1 MPSNEKTWKQVFQ
14 EQVRAQAAV
23 SENSEEEI
31 ANVYFQNLTAK
42 FEEAGLDIQEDID
55 FSAPWRP
62 ISVVIEERKK
72 EIEGDK
78 AAERTSAAARSPSD
92 QERSEE
98 LKRIGA
104 ATMRPWARG
113 MAPAA
118 EKIFPE
124 QMITGDPQ
132 SITLEREYTPKKP
145 DIEFV
150 KSFGMPETRGQ
161 MIERLGYNLTQ
172 AEYEELAAEDV
183 AERALEATTVNG
195 RPLEDLMPEEPHKV
209 ERRRRVIEAAE
220 TVRKKRNLSEGKDTI
235 EQQEYIAKLR
245 ESSPGLR
252 KMGGGWKGGVP
263 GAHDLPEEEPNWE
276 NKAETE
282 SYINQL
288 SSIPAV
294 RYEYQDKIWDEAYRG
309 SGGALGVMVRPLAA
323 IAGATAST
331 GVMAAQ
337 GVEGLHMIPE
347 DATFWKMPVGKMSG
361 YGVMPQ
367 IQAPLAALSRSFGS
381 GELADTL
388 ERQFH
393 DNERAYS
400 TGKHW
405 SQKKEL
411 QGAGFEAA
419 IEGFKHNENLIES
432 RLKDKK
438 GWANIKGDFGDNVAG
453 LGHLVSVFMPT
464 SLDVL
469 NAIEAGK
476 DKPAGEEGTWDGN
489 VSRALLT
496 FKYGFKQGQQLPAG
510 MAGAILSIL
519 ADPYGAVQAQPI
531 TTAMT
536 LFPIFKLLKAAK
548 VKGAGAMFDALE
560 ANAKKAGI
568 DLNEMSP
575 YSLVIPENM
584 QATLIN
590 EARINVRT
598 RWGGIVESKIGQQ
611 VLHNDYVAGVVE
623 ALETGT
629 KLPELQMTP
638 GLSRTAKATATTYV
652 LSGEENKFFDPDDP
666 FSLKGA
672 TIALGTFGA
681 PAGLLAWASQSARF
695 GPSVARSKA
704 SLQRLAVDIGVMSD
718 PLLTAKV
725 QTMVDRVVEG
735 RNIIESDMKTLQQ
748 ALGRQGTKIEL
759 EKIIPDLGEILAA
772 RAALKGSVEAIPAVK
787 KLRVV
792 YEDTALAYESA
803 KKAGMTGEALEL
815 MKTDLLTK
823 RAEYRA
829 MRAKRLVETANNP
842 NIIMPETGATNA
854 LTRLMENTKDLQLK
868 YADDIYEL
876 ELKQA
881 AEVQKLEGLT
891 TPEKINQYRNDV
903 TSGELAKVGIRTRD
917 FSRDQVSHLERLKKL
932 EDTVKSRTGEEFNKA
947 VAQYEAQVQ
956 AARNGFDARLE
967 KSVKGE
973 TYEITAV
980 QKKLMEDMRKAET
993 ELLEST
999 MEIQEA
1005 SATATTQVADARAA
1019 LLEAI
1024 KRKRAEVASRVST
1037 GVKKLKKEGTT
1048 RVERAVGTKERMLER
1063 LQKKHAADLKKKSDR
1078 YDEAQKVNDE
1088 SIKTAETTIETH
1100 NTRAAES
1107 LYLGEVFDEG
1117 GHVFKVEAPVRFQ
1130 GVRDVDGK
1138 APTYRM
1144 EYLDPDGMPTER
1156 TFTDA
1161 ETQTTKTAEAGMF
1174 PDDSVA
1180 VAKKL
1185 HERDPNKV
1193 EGAYDLQSLANL
1205 TEADASSVLGA
1216 ISRLA
1221 TKMAES
1227 DLGFEAIVNGL
1238 EGRKTKGAGGGTNLA
1253 SRIYTQILSDI
1264 LISDRSAA
1272 LLRSPKLRNR
1282 FSSWLD
1288 KEIGGAID
1296 VPVDAVVHKTVMRK
1310 TISMQ
1315 LGKLVNDYAFGRT
1328 KGTRYIEINPV
1339 FELADGRTVKMGDLY
1354 NKYMDQ
1360 HGNPKN
1366 VYQARVEALDSF
1378 RQQMIGKVEEAQS
1391 AKWFWEQV
1399 GTMGWFDDGIS
1410 PRYLADIGDYL
1421 AREGHMPPV
1430 LKKSPK
1436 EMKSL
1441 LRAGEAEV
1449 VQRMA
1454 TKIME
1459 RNPGMS
1465 LGKAVSQASTLTE
1478 QLMLRFSEL
1487 GGETTKWVAW
1497 KDNILPSLRDR
1508 GAYDLSKV
1516 DDSAGI
1522 ARWKAPVAVD
1532 DMAGW
1537 SQMMGKLGKDAVVN
1551 SDLGGGNNSTLGWLF
1566 MASRAMHKGGWM
1578 HGFRQASSAIKR
1590 NLTTQRPQTA
1600 MTNFMSNYLAM
1611 ITREGLLP
1619 QQAAF
1624 DLTAT
1629 AKLWN
1634 QFSKDPTSVAPPQ
1647 RARIKGMFDRGLA
1660 ANNSVT
1666 VDANIA
1672 IDSFANN
1679 LPARIGNAY
1688 ATGLRDAPVTGKIM
1702 KGMDWAYQAGDGIFK
1717 LTDALRAV
1725 GRLDNWAKEL
1735 RPGNSITF
1743 KDPSRGGKIM
1753 GRVFRDSDGAFE
1765 VHYKGKKHRGKAAA
1779 GAIENLKLDTAVGY
1793 ANSMYFDYSR
1803 VPGFIELA
1811 RNFDALGFGPF
1822 KTWAWKSLDIPFL
1835 KKGMGTRA
1843 LFGDTMIVSSD
1854 ANIMGKMYANESL
1867 VGMRKAAIMGLTRTN
1882 TRDDEY
1888 LRKLLPEWIAP
1899 TAFFNDETTSFQS
1912 MGNRNFVINLSN
1924 IIDAAWKMTRG
1935 EEEDIL
1941 FAKLRK
1947 SEKAPH
1953 AEIANLVWA
1962 DGLVVGTLTDLSQGV
1977 DAHDRPL
1984 SGAGDYYR
1992 YLSGKLMPG
2001 WLNATTDTLGTVWDD
2016 MAPLSGLARA
2026 NKWRDGKT
2034 RMNTASYLVKI
2045 WTGRRLE
2052 HFDRKQIYG
2061 VLSELAGR
2069 YQSGAK
2075 KGQKKPHPRDLVEKH
2090 FKKKYDTD
2098 VKQYVDQFDPS
2109 PEQLKTYSNERKD
2122 YWIRSDNS
2130 QLKLLRGVYDEMW
2143 HDVKDAWQRQREASD
2158 DFKSLVEGAKKGSE
2172 ADRLKLGGALDA
2184 QSDELENADTM
2195 IDLAGDNAPWKQP
2208 Q

>member
-1 MPSNEKTWKQVFQ
+1 MPSTEKTWKQVFK
-14 EQVRAQAAV
+14 EQVRAEAALSDATE
-23 SENSEEEI
+23 SEV
-31 ANVYFQNLTAK
+31 AAGYFQTLTEQ

-55 FSAPWRP
+55 FDAPWRP
-62 ISVVIEERKK
+62 LSTVIEERKK
-72 EIEGDK
+72 EIEGEE
-78 AAERTSAAARSPSD
+78 ASARASAAARSPSHE
-92 QERSEE
+92 ERGEE
-98 LKRIGA
+98 LKRIA
-104 ATMRPWARG
+104 KATMRPWAEG

-118 EKIFPE
+118 AQIFPE
-124 QMITGDPQ
+124 QMVTGDPQ
-132 SITLEREYTPKKP
+132 KISLEREYTPQQPK
-145 DIEFV
+145 IEFA
-150 KSFGMPETRGQ
+150 KSFGAPETRGE

-172 AEYEELAAEDV
+172 AEYEERAAED
-183 AERALEATTVNG
+183 AAQRALEVTTVDG
-195 RPLEDLMPEEPHKV
+195 RALEDLMPEDADEV
-209 ERRRRVIEAAE
+209 ERRRRILEATE
-220 TVRKKRNLSEGKDTI
+220 KVREQRRLSDRQPGTP
-235 EQQEYIAKLR
+235 EQQEYTAKLTK
-245 ESSPGLR
+245 GVR
-252 KMGGGWKGGVP
+252 KLGGGWQGGVP
-263 GAHDLPEEEPNWE
+263 GVHDIPEEGPDWE
-276 NKAETE
+276 NKVETE

-288 SSIPAV
+288 AAIPAV
-294 RYEYQDKIWDEAYRG
+294 DYEFRAQKAEEAYRG
-309 SGGALGVMVRPLAA
+309 TGGALGVIARPIAA
-323 IAGATAST
+323 AAGLTGST
-331 GVMAAQ
+331 GVLMAQ

-347 DATFWKMPVGKMSG
+347 EATFWKMPVGKMTG
-361 YGVMPQ
+361 YGLIPQ
-367 IQAPLAALSRSFGS
+367 IQAPLAALSRTFGS
-381 GELADTL
+381 GELANDF

-393 DNERAYS
+393 ENERAYA

-405 SQKKEL
+405 SQQKGYE
-411 QGAGFEAA
+411 GAGFQAA
-419 IEGFKHNENLIES
+419 VESFKHNEKLIES
-432 RLKDKK
+432 RLKNKE
-438 GWANIKGDFGDNVAG
+438 GWTNIKGDFGDNVAG
-453 LGHLVSVFMPT
+453 LGHLVAVFMPT

-469 NAIEAGK
+469 NAIEQGK
-476 DKPAGEEGTWDGN
+476 HEAKGEEGTMEGN

-496 FKYGFKQGQQLPAG
+496 FQHGFKQGMQLPAG

-536 LFPIFKLLKAAK
+536 LFPLFKLLKAAK

-568 DLNEMSP
+568 DLDEMSP
-575 YSLVIPENM
+575 YSIVIPENM

-590 EARINVRT
+590 EARLNVRT

-623 ALETGT
+623 ALDTGT
-629 KLPELQMTP
+629 SLPELQITP
-638 GLSRTAKATATTYV
+638 GLARTAKATAATYV

-666 FSLKGA
+666 FSPKGA
-672 TIALGTFGA
+672 AIALGTFGA
-681 PAGLLAWASQSARF
+681 PAGLLAWAAQSARF
-695 GPSVARSKA
+695 GPTVARSKA
-704 SLQRLAVDIGVMSD
+704 ALQRLAVDIGVMSD
-718 PLLTAKV
+718 PMLTAKV
-725 QTMVDRVVEG
+725 QSMVDRVVEG

-748 ALGRQGTKIEL
+748 ALGRQGTKLEL
-759 EKIIPDLGEILAA
+759 EKIIPNLGEILAA
-772 RAALKGSVEAIPAVK
+772 RSALKGAVEAIPEVK
-787 KLRVV
+787 NLRKI
-792 YEDTALAYESA
+792 YEDAGLAYDSA
-803 KKAGMTGEALEL
+803 KEAGLTGDALKL
-815 MKTDLLTK
+815 MKDELLTK

-829 MRAKRLVETANNP
+829 LRAKRLVETANNP
-842 NIIMPETGATNA
+842 NIVMPETGATNA

-891 TPEKINQYRNDV
+891 TPEKINQYRDDV
-903 TSGELAKVGIRTRD
+903 TRGELAKVGIRTRD
-917 FSRDQVSHLERLKKL
+917 FGRDQTAHLERLRTL
-932 EDTVKSRTGEEFNKA
+932 EETVKNRTGEEFNKA
-947 VAQYEAQVQ
+947 VAQYESQVQ
-956 AARNGFDARLE
+956 AARDGFDARLE
-967 KSVKGE
+967 KSIKGE
-973 TYEITAV
+973 TFEVTTV

-993 ELLEST
+993 ELHELT

-1005 SATATTQVADARAA
+1005 STTATAQVADARAA
-1019 LLEAI
+1019 LLDAI
-1024 KRKRAEVASRVST
+1024 KRKRAQAASRVGA
-1037 GVKKLKKEGTT
+1037 GVQKLKKEGTV
-1048 RVERAVGTKERMLER
+1048 RIERAVGTKERMLER
-1063 LQKKHAADLKKKSDR
+1063 LQKKQAADLKRKSDR
-1078 YDEAQKVNDE
+1078 YDEAQKINDE
-1088 SIKTAETTIETH
+1088 SIRTAEKTIETH
-1100 NTRAAES
+1100 NTRAVES

-1117 GHVFKVEAPVRFQ
+1117 GHVFKVDAPVRFQ
-1130 GVRDVDGK
+1130 GVRDAEGK

-1144 EYLDPDGMPTER
+1144 EYLDPDGMPTEK
-1156 TFTDA
+1156 TFIEA
-1161 ETQTTKTAEAGMF
+1161 ETKTTKTAEAGLF
-1174 PDDSVA
+1174 PDESTA

-1185 HERDPNKV
+1185 HEKDPNKV

-1205 TEADASSVLGA
+1205 TEADASSILGA

-1238 EGRKTKGAGGGTNLA
+1238 QGRKIKGGGGGTNLA

-1282 FSSWLD
+1282 FANWLD

-1296 VPVDAVVHKTVMRK
+1296 VPADAVVHPKVMRK
-1310 TISMQ
+1310 TVSMQ

-1354 NKYMDQ
+1354 NQYMDQ
-1360 HGNPKN
+1360 YGNPKR
-1366 VYQARVEALDSF
+1366 VQDARVEALDSF

-1399 GTMGWFDDGIS
+1399 GTTGWFDDGIT

-1430 LKKSPK
+1430 LKKAPK

-1441 LRAGEAEV
+1441 LRKGESEV

-1465 LGKAVSQASTLTE
+1465 LGKAVSQASVMTE

-1487 GGETTKWVAW
+1487 GGETTKWIAW
-1497 KDNILPSLRDR
+1497 KENILPSLRDR

-1537 SQMMGKLGKDAVVN
+1537 SQMMGKLGEHAVVN
-1551 SDLGGGNNSTLGWLF
+1551 AELGAGNNSTLGWLF

-1578 HGFRQASSAIKR
+1578 HGFRQMSSAIKR

-1634 QFSKDPTSVAPPQ
+1634 QFSKDPASVAAPT
-1647 RARIKGMFDRGLA
+1647 RSRIKGMFDRGLA
-1660 ANNSVT
+1660 ANNAVN

-1672 IDSFANN
+1672 IDAFSSN
-1679 LPARIGNAY
+1679 LPTKLMNAY
-1688 ATGLRDAPVTGKIM
+1688 ATGIREAPVAGKIM

-1717 LTDALRAV
+1717 LTDAWRAI
-1725 GRLDNWAKEL
+1725 GRLDNWTREL

-1743 KDPSRGGKIM
+1743 KDPSRGGHIM
-1753 GRVFRDSDGAFE
+1753 GRVFRDADGAFE
-1765 VHYKGKKHRGKAAA
+1765 VHYKGKKHRGKAAER
-1779 GAIENLKLDTAVGY
+1779 AIEDIKLDTAVGY

-1835 KKGMGTRA
+1835 KRGMGTRA

-1867 VGMRKAAIMGLTRTN
+1867 VGMRKAAILGLTRTN

-1899 TAFFNDETTSFQS
+1899 TAFFNDETTTFQS

-1935 EEEDIL
+1935 EEEDVL
-1941 FAKLRK
+1941 FAKLREN
-1947 SEKAPH
+1947 EKAAH
-1953 AEIANLVWA
+1953 SEIAKLVWA
-1962 DGLVVGTLTDLSQGV
+1962 DGLVVGTLSDLAEGV
-1977 DAHDRPL
+1977 DAHERPL
-1984 SGAGDYYR
+1984 EGAGDYYR
-1992 YLSGKLMPG
+1992 YLSGKLLPG
-2001 WLNATTDTLGTVWDD
+2001 WLNASTDTLGTIWDD
-2016 MAPLSGLARA
+2016 MAFLSGLARA

-2034 RMNTASYLVKI
+2034 RMNTAAYLVKI

-2069 YQSGAK
+2069 YQSGPK
-2075 KGQKKPHPRDLVEKH
+2075 KGQKKPHPRDILEKH
-2090 FKKKYDTD
+2090 FRKKYDDD

-2109 PEQLKTYSNERKD
+2109 PDQLKTYSDERKD
-2122 YWIRSDNS
+2122 YWIRNDDS
-2130 QLKLLRGVYDEMW
+2130 KLRSLRKVYDEMW

-2158 DFKSLVEGAKKGSE
+2158 EFKALVEGAKKGSE

-2184 QSDELENADTM
+2184 QSDQVGDADMM
-2195 IDLAGDNAPWKQP
+2195 IDMAGENAPWAANE
-2208 Q
+2208 